1 MYVSDIFKKS
11 VSALIATILLI
22 VVAVGLIA
30 IILTWGKSFTNTN
43 LTNTNDLLNASA
55 SDAQY
60 YLTIEDGLNGRYL
73 AKYNPPM
80 SFDKKSITITRYRLF
95 DYNNIIDFNVP
106 IDINAGNTNALDMG
120 IINSSFDL
128 VLYLD
133 DNSIITKQNIKNTNR
148 SPRPGTC
155 PTGFISVPGNYLYNT
170 VESNSGGFCVAKYE
184 MKVDQNGDGVG
195 DSNTSC
201 QNSSYGTWDNNA
213 STCAYTVGSRVL
225 VSSASG
231 YPLANIS
238 QIEAIIACQSI
249 GGHLITN
256 NEWMTLARNIE
267 MVSSNWSNGI
277 IGNGYIYA
285 GHSDSSPNAALAA
298 DTNDNNGYYLTGETN
313 GYQKRTLTL
322 TNGEIIWD
330 LSGNI
335 FEITSLLVPAKDQPD
350 AVYDSNGG
358 TYTGTTWFDYSSGGI
373 GLHIINDG
381 NDSVLGYNSLRLL
394 TSPNYNSLNHIGRV
408 YSSSNSGSSTNYIAA
423 RGFGFSY
430 PDQTGVLGIILSA
443 LPTTKSYSYGFRC
456 VYVP

>member
-1 MYVSDIFKKS
+1 MKANKFKKA

-22 VVAVGLIA
+22 VVAIA
-30 IILTWGKSFTNTN
+30 LVVIILTWGRGFTNTN
-43 LTNTNDLLNASA
+43 LANTNDLLNAPA

-73 AKYNPPM
+73 AKYNPPL
-80 SFDKKSITITRYRLF
+80 SFYKRSLTIIGYRLF
-95 DYNNIIDFNVP
+95 DYNNIIDFTTP
-106 IDINAGNTNALDMG
+106 IDINAGDTQALDMG

-133 DNSIITKQNIKNTNR
+133 DNAIITKQNIKNTNL
-148 SPRPGTC
+148 SPRASDC
-155 PTGFISVPGNYLYNT
+155 PTGFISVPGNYLYGT
-170 VESNSGGFCVAKYE
+170 VEGDGGFCVAKYE
-184 MKVDQNGDGVG
+184 MKIDQNGDGAG

-201 QNSSYGTWDNNA
+201 QNSTYATWDNNA
-213 STCAYTVGSRVL
+213 STCAYTIGSRVL

-238 QIEAIIACQSI
+238 QTESIIACQSI

-256 NEWMTLARNIE
+256 NEWMTLARNLE
-267 MVSSNWSNGI
+267 MVSSNWSSE
-277 IGNGYIYA
+277 IGDGYMYA
-285 GHSDSSPNAALAA
+285 GHSDSTPNAALAA
-298 DTNDNNGYYLTGETN
+298 DTNDNNGYYLTEETS
-313 GYQKRTLTL
+313 GYQRRTLTL
-322 TNGEIIWD
+322 TNGEVIWD
-330 LSGNI
+330 LSGNV
-335 FEITSLLVPAKDQPD
+335 FEITSVVVPARDQPD
-350 AVYDSNGG
+350 AVYDSNDG

-381 NDSVLGYNSLRLL
+381 NDSVLGYNSLHLL
-394 TSPNYNSLNHIGRV
+394 TSPSYNSLNHIGRV
-408 YSSSNSGSSTNYIAA
+408 YGASNSGSSTNYIVA

-443 LPTTKSYSYGFRC
+443 LPTSKSFSYGLRC